1 MAMTIS
7 EQLFDNY
14 LKRRKIKF
22 DTEKGV
28 LVHPDRILHLRSRDV
43 ICEIRQ
49 LERSKSEPV
58 NFSGWSDPYT
68 KIRRAIKKKV
78 RQGKE
83 AKIAKIPYVVVL
95 YSNTARVSTDNFIVQ
110 AAMYGDLSILIDV
123 DLQNPRSKAKVRGN
137 VFSAH
142 GIIRH
147 ARSYK
152 EPGQPFNRRI
162 SAVAVLETIN
172 PTYKHVSKTADEII
186 KGTEDLKARLHI
198 FWGVIEKL
206 KKEGKYIEDLAIE
219 KVRVFHNFYAYHPL
233 GFDVF
238 NGKYDE
244 QYFIDPLTGRSRRY
258 KKN

>member
-1 MAMTIS
+1 MTIS

-22 DTEKGV
+22 DVEKGV
-28 LVHPDRILHLRSRDV
+28 LVHPDRILHLSNGDV

-49 LERSKSEPV
+49 LERSKNEPM
-58 NFSGWSDPYT
+58 SGWNDPYD

-83 AKIAKIPYVVVL
+83 AKVHDTPYVVVL
-95 YSNTARVSTDNFIVQ
+95 FNRSARIATDNFIIQ

-123 DLQNPRSKAKVRGN
+123 DLKNPKSRAKVKGN
-137 VFSAH
+137 VFSGR

-162 SAVAVLETIN
+162 SAIAVLETIN
-172 PTYKHVSKTADEII
+172 PTYKYVSQAADEII
-186 KGTEDLKARLHI
+186 KGTEDLKERLHI
-198 FWGVIEKL
+198 FWDMIESL
-206 KKEGKYIEDLAIE
+206 KKKGKYIEHLQVA
-219 KVRVFHNFYAYHPL
+219 KLRVFHNFYAYTPL
-233 GFDVF
+233 SFDVF

-244 QYFIDPLTGRSRRY
+244 QYFIDPATGRSRRY
-258 KKN
+258 RKS

>member
-1 MAMTIS
+1 MTIS

-14 LKRRKIKF
+14 LRRRKVEFEI
-22 DTEKGV
+22 EQGV
-28 LVHPDRILHLRSRDV
+28 EVHPDRILHLHNKEV

-49 LERSKSEPV
+49 LERDKTEPV
-58 NFSGWSDPYT
+58 NFSGWSDPYSR
-68 KIRRAIKKKV
+68 IRRAIKKKV

-83 AKIAKIPYVVVL
+83 AKNSKIPYVIVL
-95 YSNTARVSTDNFIVQ
+95 FSNTARVATDNFIIQ

-123 DLQNPRSKAKVRGN
+123 DLQNPKSKAKVRDN
-137 VFSAH
+137 VFSGR

-147 ARSYK
+147 ARNYK

-172 PTYKHVSKTADEII
+172 PTYKYVSKASDEII
-186 KGTEDLKARLHI
+186 KGTEDLKERLHI
-198 FWGVIEKL
+198 FWDVIENL

-219 KVRVFHNFYAYHPL
+219 KVRVFHNFYAYNPL
-233 GFDVF
+233 GFDIF

-244 QYFIDPLTGRSRRY
+244 QYFIDPTNGRSRRY
-258 KKN
+258 KDR

>member
-1 MAMTIS
+1 MTIS

-14 LKRRKIKF
+14 LRRRKIKF
-22 DTEKGV
+22 EVERGV
-28 LVHPDRILHLRSRDV
+28 SVHPDRFLYLPNKEV

-49 LERSKSEPV
+49 LERPKNEPV
-58 NFSGWSDPYT
+58 NFSGWSDPYE
-68 KIRRAIKKKV
+68 KIRRAIKRKV

-83 AKIAKIPYVVVL
+83 AKTSKKPYVVVL
-95 YSNTARVSTDNFIVQ
+95 FSNSARVATDNFIIQ
-110 AAMYGDLSILIDV
+110 AAIYGDMSVLIDV
-123 DLQNPRSKAKVRGN
+123 NLQNPKSRAKVVGN
-137 VFSAH
+137 VFSGG

-172 PTYKHVSKTADEII
+172 PTYKHVSKAADEII
-186 KGTEDLKARLHI
+186 KGTEDLKERLHI
-198 FWGVIEKL
+198 FWGVIAKL

-244 QYFIDPLTGRSRRY
+244 QYFIDPTNGRSRRY
-258 KKN
+258 KDR